1 MCLASVISYICLKKT
16 LYVKWVVPILFV
28 LFFGFSIFKV
38 SQAIINPSIETFIGE
53 YQGFSREAT
62 SINFFSLEYCFEI
75 DNQKKYVDSDSI
87 SANVLHPTDME
98 EGKIYE
104 VAYETKENVIVGIKE
119 VSGID

>member
-1 MCLASVISYICLKKT
+1 M
-16 LYVKWVVPILFV
+16 FV

-53 YQGFSREAT
+53 YQGFSRKAT

-75 DNQKKYVDSDSI
+75 DNHKKYVDSDSI
-87 SANVLHPTDME
+87 SANVLHPTSME

-104 VAYETKENVIVGIKE
+104 VSYETKEDVIVSIKE
-119 VSGID
+119 VSGND